1 MKIII
6 DADACPVVDITV
18 KTANERGHKCIIV
31 CDNTHS
37 IERDGAETIVVD
49 KGADSA
55 DCRIANLTEKG
66 DVIVTQDY
74 GLAALV
80 LGNESGAKI
89 DTVADL
95 VFIIVSFIKI
105 LPTINIP
112 KWLWIWGVVI
122 AIIKIANIILGYACK
137 NQFISLHT
145 IMNIVTGFLLFLLPL
160 TISLVDLNCIFIVVC
175 CFATFSAIQEGV
187 YILKKQ

>member
-6 DADACPVVDITV
+6 DADACPVVDITIS
-18 KTANERGHKCIIV
+18 TANERGLECIIV

-37 IERDGAETIVVD
+37 IEKDGATTIVVD

-80 LGNESGAKI
+80 LGKGCKALNQNGLIYTDS
-89 DTVADL
+89 
-95 VFIIVSFIKI
+95 
-105 LPTINIP
+105 N
-112 KWLWIWGVVI
+112 
-122 AIIKIANIILGYACK
+122 IAN
-137 NQFISLHT
+137 
-145 IMNIVTGFLLFLLPL
+145 LLF
-160 TISLVDLNCIFIVVC
+160 TRFIGKKERMAGNRTKGPKKRTAQNDED
-175 CFATFSAIQEGV
+175 FLKAL
-187 YILKKQ
+187 ILCLE

>member
-18 KTANERGHKCIIV
+18 NTAKERGLECIIV

-37 IERDGAETIVVD
+37 IERDGVKTIVVD

-80 LGNESGAKI
+80 LGKGGKALNQNGLIYTDS
-89 DTVADL
+89 
-95 VFIIVSFIKI
+95 
-105 LPTINIP
+105 NIE
-112 KWLWIWGVVI
+112 
-122 AIIKIANIILGYACK
+122 N
-137 NQFISLHT
+137 
-145 IMNIVTGFLLFLLPL
+145 LLFTRFIGKKERMAGNRTKGPKKRTAQNDVDFLRAL
-160 TISLVDLNCIFIVVC
+160 TLCLDN
-175 CFATFSAIQEGV
+175 
-187 YILKKQ
+187 